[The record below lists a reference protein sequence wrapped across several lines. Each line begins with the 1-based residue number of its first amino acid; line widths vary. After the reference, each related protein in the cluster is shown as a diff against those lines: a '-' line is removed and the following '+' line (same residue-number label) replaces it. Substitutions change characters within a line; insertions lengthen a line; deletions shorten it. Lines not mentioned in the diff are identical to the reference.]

1 MAASSKGPVRT
12 VMLGWVTF
20 LLMTVAVVLVRGAD
34 HVANMAVFA
43 AIGVAMLIWVAL
55 RRGRAALIASL
66 VLGLLHVAEQI
77 AYLLAGGTARWRS
90 ESTSSAWSAASCWS
104 PGPAGSCGG
113 AGLTPTRR
121 TRLLGSRTRLR

>member
-77 AYLLAGGTARWRS
+77 AYLLAGGTDSLEVGVDVLGLVSGLLLVAGASWELRRRRAHSDPPYAAAR
-90 ESTSSAWSAASCWS
+90 
-104 PGPAGSCGG
+104 
-113 AGLTPTRR
+113 
-121 TRLLGSRTRLR
+121 

>member
-1 MAASSKGPVRT
+1 
-12 VMLGWVTF
+12 MLGWVTF

-55 RRGRAALIASL
+55 RRSRAALIASL

-77 AYLLAGGTARWRS
+77 AYLLAGGTDSLEVGVDVLGLVSGLLLVAGASWELRRRRARS
-90 ESTSSAWSAASCWS
+90 DPPYAA
-104 PGPAGSCGG
+104 A
-113 AGLTPTRR
+113 R
-121 TRLLGSRTRLR
+121 

>member
-1 MAASSKGPVRT
+1 MAASSQGPVRT

-77 AYLLAGGTARWRS
+77 AYLLAGGTDSLEVGVDVLGLVSGLLLVA
-90 ESTSSAWSAASCWS
+90 
-104 PGPAGSCGG
+104 G
-113 AGLTPTRR
+113 AGWELRR
-121 TRLLGSRTRLR
+121 RRARSDPPYAAAR

>member
-66 VLGLLHVAEQI
+66 VLGLLHAAEQI
-77 AYLLAGGTARWRS
+77 AYLLAGGTDSLEVGVDVLGLVSGLLLVAGASWELRRRRARS
-90 ESTSSAWSAASCWS
+90 DPPYAA
-104 PGPAGSCGG
+104 A
-113 AGLTPTRR
+113 R
-121 TRLLGSRTRLR
+121 

>member
-77 AYLLAGGTARWRS
+77 AYLLAGGTDSLEVGVDVLGLVSGLLLVAGASWELRRRRARS
-90 ESTSSAWSAASCWS
+90 DPPYAA
-104 PGPAGSCGG
+104 A
-113 AGLTPTRR
+113 R
-121 TRLLGSRTRLR
+121 

>member
-55 RRGRAALIASL
+55 RRSRAALVASL

-77 AYLLAGGTARWRS
+77 AYLLAGGTDSLEVGVDVLGLVSGLLLVAGASWELRRRRARS
-90 ESTSSAWSAASCWS
+90 DPPYAA
-104 PGPAGSCGG
+104 A
-113 AGLTPTRR
+113 R
-121 TRLLGSRTRLR
+121 

>member
-55 RRGRAALIASL
+55 RRSRAALIASL

-77 AYLLAGGTARWRS
+77 AYLLAGGTDSLEVGVDVLGLVSGLLLVAGASWELRRRRAHSDPPYAAAR
-90 ESTSSAWSAASCWS
+90 
-104 PGPAGSCGG
+104 
-113 AGLTPTRR
+113 
-121 TRLLGSRTRLR
+121 

>member
-55 RRGRAALIASL
+55 RRSRAALIASL
-66 VLGLLHVAEQI
+66 VLGLLHAAEQI
-77 AYLLAGGTARWRS
+77 AYLLAGGTDSLEVGVDVLGLVSGLLLVAGASWELRRRRARS
-90 ESTSSAWSAASCWS
+90 DPPYAA
-104 PGPAGSCGG
+104 A
-113 AGLTPTRR
+113 R
-121 TRLLGSRTRLR
+121 